1 MSFSKVVFS
10 IALRPI
16 SKNEEVTISCMDE
29 DLPYKERQALLADY
43 GYTCKCPK
51 CQEDSTVA

>member
-1 MSFSKVVFS
+1 LLS

-16 SKNEEVTISCMDE
+16 SKNEEVTISCIDE